1 MHWAAVAGELFRFRS
16 KPGEL
21 GVVAHA
27 CDPNTQETEPGGL
40 TPVQGQPE
48 LVNSKLALITRQ
60 DPVSK
65 QQKINKGEKSP
76 RRVQFA
82 SSGLGED
89 PPELET
95 QNSYRPTPP
104 SDFWG
109 HGEHAKFKLAGGQGA
124 EFKTAGLLQTVAG

>member
-1 MHWAAVAGELFRFRS
+1 M
-16 KPGEL
+16 
-21 GVVAHA
+21 VAHA

-48 LVNSKLALITRQ
+48 LVSSKLALITWQ

-82 SSGLGED
+82 GSGLGED

-95 QNSYRPTPP
+95 QTATGQLHLVTSGVMVSMPNSSWQEVRELSSRQQDSYR
-104 SDFWG
+104 
-109 HGEHAKFKLAGGQGA
+109 
-124 EFKTAGLLQTVAG
+124 LLQTRQTWFQTQARNQTELQWD